1 MRDVAAR
8 AGVSQPFLSD
18 LENGRAMPSITTL
31 YRLADTFG
39 LTPQHLLPM
48 AGEDVVVS
56 RSGADRGDPDS
67 HDSPVDPDSAVSP
80 GNPVDLVDPVEEA
93 PGVTA
98 VPLVPPAPGRL
109 IEAKRYTL
117 EADLPAGAWY
127 EHEGEEMVFVLEGT
141 MRVEFGNGVEE
152 PLEAGDALWHSGLLP
167 HRWRT
172 AADAPAK
179 VLLVKGR
186 RPAAGPEVERDHGR
200 S

>member
-31 YRLADTFG
+31 YRLAETFG

-48 AGEDVVVS
+48 AGDDVVVS
-56 RSGADRGDPDS
+56 RASADGAS
-67 HDSPVDPDSAVSP
+67 SA
-80 GNPVDLVDPVEEA
+80 D
-93 PGVTA
+93 

-117 EADLPAGAWY
+117 EADLPASGWY
-127 EHEGEEMVFVLEGT
+127 EHEGEELVYVLEGT
-141 MRVEFGNGVEE
+141 VRVEFGNGSEE
-152 PLEAGDALWHSGLLP
+152 PLEAGDTLWHSGLLP

-172 AADAPAK
+172 TDDTPAK
-179 VLLVKGR
+179 VLLVTGR
-186 RPAAGPEVERDHGR
+186 RPPALPDVERDHGGG
-200 S
+200 